1 MTKADKYLIEDIHNI
16 LDNGYKDE
24 NPRPKYE
31 DGTPAHTISVNH
43 VMRKY
48 DLSKGEFPL
57 CTLRPQAW
65 KTGIREIFTIYQRP
79 TNVLSEMKEMGV
91 TWWDPWDIGDGT
103 IGQRYGATVKRYDLM
118 NNLIADIKKDPYA
131 RRKVVSLWQEADLH
145 ETAGLAPCA
154 FLTIWNVRGEY
165 LDMVLVQRSG
175 DMLTASGAGGIN
187 EIQYAALLMM
197 IARVCGLKEG
207 VFTHFVANEQIYDR
221 HMENADEMLRRAAEA
236 AETETEAAEAAG
248 AAISEDVAAETDGS
262 KKEGQPMPSPRLVLH
277 KEPGCD
283 FTDITLDDF
292 EMLDYAPMKPQL
304 KFELGI

>member
-1 MTKADKYLIEDIHNI
+1 MTKADKYLVGDIHNI

-48 DLSKGEFPL
+48 DLAKGEFPL

-103 IGQRYGATVKRYDLM
+103 IGQRYGATVKRYDLI

-131 RRKVVSLWQEADLH
+131 RRKVVSLWQESDLH

-154 FLTIWNVRGEY
+154 FLTIWNVRGDY

-221 HMENADEMLRRAAEA
+221 HMENADEMLRRADEA
-236 AETETEAAEAAG
+236 QKTG
-248 AAISEDVAAETDGS
+248 NDD
-262 KKEGQPMPSPRLVLH
+262 PSPKLVLH
-277 KEPGCD
+277 KDAGCE
-283 FTDITLDDF
+283 FTDISLDDF
-292 EMLDYAPMKPQL
+292 EMVDYAPMKPQL